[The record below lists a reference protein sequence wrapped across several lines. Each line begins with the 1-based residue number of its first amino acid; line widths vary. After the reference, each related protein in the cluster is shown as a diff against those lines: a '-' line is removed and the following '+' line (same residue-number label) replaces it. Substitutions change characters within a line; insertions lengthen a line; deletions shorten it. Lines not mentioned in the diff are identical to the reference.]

1 MKRIHDEREIRSTRG
16 FGHVKSHYA
25 AIRSFA
31 AAPAAAYDTLLQKGA
46 PAFFAGGFNSRPS
59 WRAFCPALLSNAFQS
74 GFVEGWME
82 QGRFEKGRG
91 WDGVEWVMSNSIFP
105 RSYVPV

>member
-46 PAFFAGGFNSRPS
+46 PAFFLQGASIRGPRGGPFVQRFCRTRFSRASSKDGWNKAVSRRDAGGMG
-59 WRAFCPALLSNAFQS
+59 LS
-74 GFVEGWME
+74 G
-82 QGRFEKGRG
+82 
-91 WDGVEWVMSNSIFP
+91 
-105 RSYVPV
+105 